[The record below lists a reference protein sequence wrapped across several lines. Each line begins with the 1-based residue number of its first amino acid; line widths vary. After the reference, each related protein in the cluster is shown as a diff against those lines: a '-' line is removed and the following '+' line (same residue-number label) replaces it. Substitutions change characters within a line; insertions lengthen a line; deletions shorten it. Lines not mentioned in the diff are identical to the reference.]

1 MRKDLTGHRF
11 GRLSVLE
18 FMGTEAGRTRWR
30 CLCDCGEEVVVKGI
44 YLTTGDTK
52 SCGCLKR
59 EQEKVHLRD
68 EYEDKRVNDV
78 MLPLFKGREP
88 RKDSSTG
95 FRGVSKYKTRKSQE
109 VRYRAW
115 ITVAG
120 KRHYK
125 SGFLTAEDAYYKG
138 RLLLE
143 ATYLP
148 KQD

>member
-1 MRKDLTGHRF
+1 M
-11 GRLSVLE
+11 
-18 FMGTEAGRTRWR
+18 
-30 CLCDCGEEVVVKGI
+30 
-44 YLTTGDTK
+44 
-52 SCGCLKR
+52 
-59 EQEKVHLRD
+59 
-68 EYEDKRVNDV
+68 
-78 MLPLFKGREP
+78 
-88 RKDSSTG
+88 
-95 FRGVSKYKTRKSQE
+95 SKYKTRKSQE

>member
-1 MRKDLTGHRF
+1 MRKDLTGSRF

-30 CLCDCGEEVVVKGI
+30 CLCDCGKEVVVKGI

-78 MLPLFKGREP
+78 MLPLFKG
-88 RKDSSTG
+88 K
-95 FRGVSKYKTRKSQE
+95 E
-109 VRYRAW
+109 VGLGGIFYE
-115 ITVAG
+115 
-120 KRHYK
+120 H
-125 SGFLTAEDAYYKG
+125 
-138 RLLLE
+138 
-143 ATYLP
+143 
-148 KQD
+148 